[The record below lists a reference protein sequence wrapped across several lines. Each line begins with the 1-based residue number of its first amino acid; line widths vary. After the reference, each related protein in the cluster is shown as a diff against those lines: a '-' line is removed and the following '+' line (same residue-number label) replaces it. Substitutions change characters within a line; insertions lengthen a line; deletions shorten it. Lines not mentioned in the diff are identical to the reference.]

1 MDYVNPFG
9 SYAQGYGQG
18 VQQEN
23 TLQQDTRKARD
34 DDWTHNYLDPIKLD
48 NAKLDNRYNHFA
60 LPYQEDGLN
69 SSSQLLHSRV
79 TDAQLA
85 TGANVATATGDTNP
99 LNYAGQ
105 AADPMY
111 VNQSHESLAKRAN
124 FGHNLQVDKA
134 NTDAV
139 YRQQVGQ
146 SDQEKAYAARYRA
159 DVYGERYQPGAAAPA
174 PVGAGGMFG
183 SPASAPAHPAVAY
196 GYDPQQHGEA
206 TQAWMRDNHT
216 PNYSTQ
222 HPQQQGQ
229 QIYDLSQSTGMPLEA
244 AHSVLST
251 TPYEAPPEPS
261 ASDYYTTDQ

>member
-34 DDWTHNYLDPIKLD
+34 EDYRYKNLNPLELS
-48 NAKLDNRYNHFA
+48 NAKIDNDYRLKTEGTQVQGAY
-60 LPYQEDGLN
+60 DSGD
-69 SSSQLLHSRV
+69 LLHDRLKQSHLTV
-79 TDAQLA
+79 GTDLA
-85 TGANVATATGDTNP
+85 RATGDPNAT
-99 LNYAGQ
+99 Q
-105 AADPMY
+105 AAAVGIDPY
-111 VNQSHESLAKRAN
+111 YQYQPAGDIQRRADHADN
-124 FGHNLQVDKA
+124 VQDTNA
-134 NTDAV
+134 NTNAV

-183 SPASAPAHPAVAY
+183 SPAPAHPAMAY
-196 GYDPQQHGEA
+196 GYDPQQHGAA

-261 ASDYYTTDQ
+261 AADYYTTDQ